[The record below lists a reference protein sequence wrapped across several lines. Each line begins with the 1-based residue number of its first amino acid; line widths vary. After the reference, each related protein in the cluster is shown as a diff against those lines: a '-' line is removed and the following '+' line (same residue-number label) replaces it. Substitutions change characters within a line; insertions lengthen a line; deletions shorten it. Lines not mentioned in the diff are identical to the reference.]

1 MKVEVDLFKT
11 GPFPAID
18 LFKRGSSTAL
28 GYRRVHVTSKGEARF
43 SHTDPDSLKPAG
55 FLGPTEGLSG
65 AIDFSG
71 AGAEKALVELRA
83 TLAEAQNGPESTD
96 SNKTIRLA
104 RYCFWDLEAA
114 LRTAILLAARQM
126 KLSVP
131 EPPTWDQLL
140 QALKEGA
147 GAPKGDVFD
156 EIATL
161 EFDWNGVDLF
171 DLRSYAELS
180 RSGVLSVQYLFSV
193 REGKSVGPIIAATL
207 EPPSRKGGPQLFLP
221 DGLDRFVDG
230 ARRFVQKLL
239 RLSVSLNHAVGENPA
254 SPREPRGS

>member
-1 MKVEVDLFKT
+1 L
-11 GPFPAID
+11 
-18 LFKRGSSTAL
+18 
-28 GYRRVHVTSKGEARF
+28 
-43 SHTDPDSLKPAG
+43 
-55 FLGPTEGLSG
+55 
-65 AIDFSG
+65 
-71 AGAEKALVELRA
+71 AELTA
-83 TLAEAQNGPESTD
+83 TLAETQNGPESVD
-96 SNKTIRLA
+96 SNKIIRLA
-104 RYCFWDLEAA
+104 RYCFWDLESA
-114 LRTAILLAARQM
+114 LRVAILLAARQM

-140 QALKEGA
+140 QALKEQ
-147 GAPKGDVFD
+147 APKGDVFD

-180 RSGVLSVQYLFSV
+180 RSGVLSAQCVFSV

-207 EPPSRKGGPQLFLP
+207 EPPSRKGGPQLFFP

-239 RLSVSLNHAVGENPA
+239 RLSASLNQAVGETPTC
-254 SPREPRGS
+254 PREPDPGSAFMSRNPRSNPSECRSRKLPLKASVTESAEDN